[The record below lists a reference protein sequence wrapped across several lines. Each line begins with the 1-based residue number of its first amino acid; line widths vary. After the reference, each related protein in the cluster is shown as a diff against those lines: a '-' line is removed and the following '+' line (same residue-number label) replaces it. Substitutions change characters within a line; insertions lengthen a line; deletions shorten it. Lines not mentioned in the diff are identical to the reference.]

1 MSKLLA
7 AEQSRLFKSL
17 IYKICLAFSIGL
29 AVLCVILRWYDA
41 LKHADIY
48 AKLGE
53 SYQNIDSLLLASP
66 IYLLFVL
73 PVFVGIFVGTEYSD
87 GTIRNKMIV
96 GHLRSDLYLSKLIVC
111 SLADEIL
118 MFANIAVLW
127 ILGKLLVG
135 GTSLTAA
142 QFFAYLSVIFFATL
156 SLTAILL
163 LIAMSVQSKAAG
175 SVSCILFVLIM
186 MFSSLFVFQSLSAQE
201 YIEVPSDV
209 NISMDT
215 EEADIVYEKEK
226 NPRYLTGM
234 KRQIY
239 STINDVLPFSQIYR
253 FGMTDVEQ
261 PGVMIIYDCFILIF
275 TAGIGIVIL
284 KKKNLK

>member
-7 AEQSRLFKSL
+7 AEQSRLLKSL

-29 AVLCVILRWYDA
+29 AALCVILRWYDA

-96 GHLRSDLYLSKLIVC
+96 GHLRADLYLSKLIVC

-142 QFFAYLSVIFFATL
+142 QFLAYLSVIFFATL

-163 LIAMSVQSKAAG
+163 LIAMSIQSKAAG

-201 YIEVPSDV
+201 YIEVPSEV
-209 NISMDT
+209 NINTDT

-226 NPRYLTGM
+226 NPRYLTGI
-234 KRQIY
+234 KRRIY
-239 STINDVLPFSQIYR
+239 STINDVLPFSQIYQ

-261 PGVMIIYDCFILIF
+261 PGMMMIYDCFILIF
-275 TAGIGIVIL
+275 TTGTGIVIL

>member
-7 AEQSRLFKSL
+7 AEQSRLLKSL

-29 AVLCVILRWYDA
+29 AALCVILRWYDA

-96 GHLRSDLYLSKLIVC
+96 GHLRADLYLSKLIVC

-142 QFFAYLSVIFFATL
+142 QFLAYLSVIFFATL

-201 YIEVPSDV
+201 YIEVPSEV
-209 NISMDT
+209 NINTDT

-226 NPRYLTGM
+226 NPRYLTGI
-234 KRQIY
+234 KRRIY
-239 STINDVLPFSQIYR
+239 STINDVLPFSQIYQ

-261 PGVMIIYDCFILIF
+261 PGVMMIYDCFILIF
-275 TAGIGIVIL
+275 TTGIGIVIL